1 MTNTRKRPTLRD
13 VARVAGVSEMT
24 VSRVLRE
31 TGVVSR
37 RTRSHVMTVVEKM
50 GYVQNQ
56 LAGSL
61 ATARS
66 NQVAVIIPSLV
77 NNVFTEV
84 MSGITGE
91 LEKAGYNAVVGISDY
106 DLQKEETL
114 IHSMMSWRPAGIIVP
129 NIYHSERTFNIL
141 RNADIPVVEIM
152 NLSRTPI
159 DMSVG
164 LDQKAAGRHLAKHMF
179 SRGYRR
185 FGCVGWN
192 ADDFSAADRF
202 SAIQEYLNAQ
212 GLEIFSPHL
221 FEEPPNFSGGK
232 AGLKQLLR
240 LRPDLD
246 AVFFSNDTAAMG
258 GMIYCMEQGI
268 SLPGQLALAGFSG
281 LETAQNFPMK
291 LTTIAT
297 KRFDTGR
304 IAARCIL
311 NRLAKVPAKAIT
323 DLGFELITGETA

>member
-1 MTNTRKRPTLRD
+1 MTKTGKRPTLRD
-13 VARVAGVSEMT
+13 VSKVAGVSEMT
-24 VSRVLRE
+24 VSRVLRGS
-31 TGVVSR
+31 GVVSN
-37 RTRSHVMTVVEKM
+37 RTRTHVTSVIEKM

-106 DLQKEETL
+106 DLKKEETL

-152 NLSRTPI
+152 NLSNAPI

-164 LDQKAAGRHLAKHMF
+164 LDQKAAGRHLAQHLL
-179 SRGYRR
+179 SRGYQR

-192 ADDFSAADRF
+192 ANDFSAADRF
-202 SAIQEYLNAQ
+202 SAIEAHINQN
-212 GLEIFSPHL
+212 GLEIFSPPL
-221 FEEPPNFSGGK
+221 FDEPPNFSGGK
-232 AGLKQLLR
+232 AGLKRLLE

-246 AVFFSNDTAAMG
+246 AVVFSNDTAAMG
-258 GMIYCMEQGI
+258 GMVHCMEQGI
-268 SLPGQLALAGFSG
+268 SVPGQLALAGFSG
-281 LETAQNFPMK
+281 LETAQNFPQK
-291 LTTIAT
+291 LTTIST

-304 IAARCIL
+304 MAARCIL
-311 NRLAKVPAKAIT
+311 NRLAGVPTKKVT
-323 DLGFELITGETA
+323 DLGFELIAGETA